1 MVCPDA
7 PNIIHIRTLLILNN
21 VSIENHLLDH
31 LILVLDEQLHPLD
44 GGGGG
49 LGHARGHA
57 GQHEVLSE
65 SQLLLVSHGSNVF
78 RIGSERFSDELHTN
92 GLRIFLQL

>member
-31 LILVLDEQLHPLD
+31 LILVLDEKLHSLD
-44 GGGGG
+44 GGSGG

-57 GQHEVLSE
+57 GQHEVLDE
-65 SQLLLVSHGSNVF
+65 PQLLLVSHV
-78 RIGSERFSDELHTN
+78 DELRAKDLKQQKT
-92 GLRIFLQL
+92 